1 MLKSAFNLDIGRPG
15 KVNST
20 PIWMRQRHVLN
31 TIDDHWSYWRWL
43 GRETLGRGLIV
54 YFTRPSNHSTM
65 RCLRVNCT
73 TGSSLP
79 RGSDQL
85 ELELGLSLNPSR
97 SKTILLGTG
106 FPFETEKERGCTQS
120 NKLGHR
126 AGLQLD
132 DEDHCLHLRNRGQ
145 TTIELDFHWLVWR
158 MRESYRSRQS

>member
-1 MLKSAFNLDIGRPG
+1 VIGARDP
-15 KVNST
+15 
-20 PIWMRQRHVLN
+20 RER
-31 TIDDHWSYWRWL
+31 IDSL
-43 GRETLGRGLIV
+43 
-54 YFTRPSNHSTM
+54 FHSTIEPIV
-65 RCLRVNCT
+65 RCDACESIALLD
-73 TGSSLP
+73 SSLP